1 MSWLDTL
8 LDRGLE
14 AMQPVELASATVA
27 GIPTALSTPTAEIKS
42 VWFQTRAPRDKNDL
56 GEIDLGYYSVAD
68 GVLTMHDET
77 GKPTGKVHRLAPDDN
92 PYALASRFAWQAWKS
107 GLDIGD
113 FNRPLGYQPL
123 GVA

>member
-1 MSWLDTL
+1 MSWLETL

-14 AMQPVELASATVA
+14 AMQPAEDIAPAPIA
-27 GIPTALSTPTAEIKS
+27 KPAAEIKS
-42 VWFQTRAPRDKNDL
+42 VWFQRRAPTNAKDL
-56 GEIDLGYYSVAD
+56 GEIDLGYYSIAD

-92 PYALASRFAWQAWKS
+92 PYALASRIAWQAWRDRP
-107 GLDIGD
+107 GAGD
-113 FNRPLGYQPL
+113 FNRPLGYARF